1 MEFGVRS
8 LPEKVI
14 RIYKKL
20 VLIDCLLFN
29 LLIDLFTEVRN
40 VGHKNCL
47 YNGKRA
53 RISVLF

>member
-40 VGHKNCL
+40 VGHNMIIQI
-47 YNGKRA
+47 N
-53 RISVLF
+53 SVD